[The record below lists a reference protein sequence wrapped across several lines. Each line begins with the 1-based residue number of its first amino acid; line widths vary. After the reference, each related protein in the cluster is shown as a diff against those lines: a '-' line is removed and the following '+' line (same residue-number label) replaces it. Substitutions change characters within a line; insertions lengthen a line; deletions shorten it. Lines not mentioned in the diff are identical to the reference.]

1 MTKSD
6 FKIILFWII
15 QVSPKCN
22 HKGPYMREVNTHR
35 NGEGNVT
42 ISQGVLAVTRGDE
55 KEGKDSPLEPLEG
68 EP

>member
-1 MTKSD
+1 
-6 FKIILFWII
+6 
-15 QVSPKCN
+15 
-22 HKGPYMREVNTHR
+22 MREVNTHR

>member
-1 MTKSD
+1 M
-6 FKIILFWII
+6 
-15 QVSPKCN
+15 SPKCN